1 MIFPHEAETILRIK
15 PSLSGAPDKL
25 VWLGSPSGIYTTKAG
40 YNMAIANDDK
50 EATIPESDPKVDWK
64 KAVWNI
70 RTAPKIKMFLWKIF
84 KKALHVGENLTAR
97 HIDVD
102 PVCKRC
108 NTLESTDHL
117 FLHCPF
123 ARQVWEHAPFTQA
136 VQISGSVV
144 LMDVWLP
151 LA

>member
-1 MIFPHEAETILRIK
+1 MEKVHMIFPHEAETILRIK

-50 EATIPESDPKVDWK
+50 EATI
-64 KAVWNI
+64 
-70 RTAPKIKMFLWKIF
+70 
-84 KKALHVGENLTAR
+84 HVGENLTAR